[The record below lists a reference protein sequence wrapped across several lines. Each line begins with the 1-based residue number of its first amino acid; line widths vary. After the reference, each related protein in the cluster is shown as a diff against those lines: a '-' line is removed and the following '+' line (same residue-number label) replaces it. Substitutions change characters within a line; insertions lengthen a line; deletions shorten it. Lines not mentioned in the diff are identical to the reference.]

1 MDLELS
7 GEDYELLKKRV
18 LERYVSDLR
27 AEIAG
32 TENADWRKSMHGDE
46 DRAKALLAQ
55 LEQAQPSPGHAGE
68 LQILVRGF
76 VIRL

>member
-7 GEDYELLKKRV
+7 GEDYELLKRV

-27 AEIAG
+27 AEIVG

-55 LEQAQPSPGHAGE
+55 LDQAQPSPEHAGE
-68 LQILVRGF
+68 LQIVVRGF